1 MAFSKQKHFIY
12 ESHYGYQKWYVFWCI
27 NGLYSLDSGNFE
39 FSRNFPLTFFRYNL
53 TITNAGY
60 DNLGDYLCVAEN
72 TGGVHEKKVTLT
84 FEDPAN
90 FSRNYGLTPDQW
102 TIVIGAVTAAMV
114 FIAIIVALICCCC
127 FCKKA
132 KKAKTSEA
140 NKTKTAISAYGEQ
153 DQSHQRLLPPMNN
166 TSHCEMMAS
175 PAGSHVGGGG
185 NHHHGGYHHQYA
197 GDVTE
202 MTELR
207 TPSVL
212 SKPHSTSESSH
223 SRHSIA
229 DNR

>member
-1 MAFSKQKHFIY
+1 MVRISVIHVILSF
-12 ESHYGYQKWYVFWCI
+12 YVTFTW
-27 NGLYSLDSGNFE
+27 
-39 FSRNFPLTFFRYNL
+39 RTFFRYNL

-90 FSRNYGLTPDQW
+90 FSRTHGLTPDQW

-114 FIAIIVALICCCC
+114 FIAIVVALICCCC

-166 TSHCEMMAS
+166 TTHCEMMAS

-229 DNR
+229 DNRWVLFRWKKVFV